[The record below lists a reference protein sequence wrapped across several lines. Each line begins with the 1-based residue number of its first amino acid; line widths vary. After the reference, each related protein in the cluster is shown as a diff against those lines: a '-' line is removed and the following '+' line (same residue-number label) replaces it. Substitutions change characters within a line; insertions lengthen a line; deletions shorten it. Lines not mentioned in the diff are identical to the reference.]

1 MCAYARQRVVWPC
14 WAVYASVVLWP
25 GHKQGLASP
34 RCFWYVRVYG
44 EVSEWFNVLVLK
56 TNVAQV
62 TVGSN
67 PTLSEKAFVLETDT
81 KHILRASQRIL
92 S

>member
-1 MCAYARQRVVWPC
+1 MGAGFSFRNGEKL
-14 WAVYASVVLWP
+14 ASVS
-25 GHKQGLASP
+25 G
-34 RCFWYVRVYG
+34 FWYGNVYG

-67 PTLSEKAFVLETDT
+67 PTLSE
-81 KHILRASQRIL
+81 
-92 S
+92 

>member
-1 MCAYARQRVVWPC
+1 MSLPLFT
-14 WAVYASVVLWP
+14 VLGWIS
-25 GHKQGLASP
+25 GHPTNHLCGNDIKQGLASRP
-34 RCFWYVRVYG
+34 CFWYVKKHG

-67 PTLSEKAFVLETDT
+67 PTLSEKIFF
-81 KHILRASQRIL
+81 
-92 S
+92 

>member
-1 MCAYARQRVVWPC
+1 VHAGFSFRNGERL
-14 WAVYASVVLWP
+14 ASVS
-25 GHKQGLASP
+25 G
-34 RCFWYVRVYG
+34 FWYGNVYG

-67 PTLSEKAFVLETDT
+67 PTLSEQIKGVDHEKKKLMGR
-81 KHILRASQRIL
+81 RAL
-92 S
+92 GFDL